1 MSLATCYPLP
11 RFPCLPSCPSL
22 MSCFTFC
29 RVIKTMTKSNLEKG
43 FICLPC
49 LDHGLAVREVG
60 IWRQQLKQRPWRT
73 VAYWFAHQGF
83 LSLVFQNTQ
92 DHQPNSVTTYHEL
105 SPHQLSLKN
114 IYHSLSHR
122 PIWWGHF
129 FHQAPSQM
137 TLDCVYIFIYVYM
150 YILYYIL
157 LHIIIYNKEF
167 IHISRS
173 ILKKL

>member
-60 IWRQQLKQRPWRT
+60 IWRQQLKQRPWKTLLIGLLSMASSTCFLKPPRT
-73 VAYWFAHQGF
+73 ICPGVCVCVCVRARTCAYTRPHADHV
-83 LSLVFQNTQ
+83 LST
-92 DHQPNSVTTYHEL
+92 S
-105 SPHQLSLKN
+105 
-114 IYHSLSHR
+114 
-122 PIWWGHF
+122 
-129 FHQAPSQM
+129 
-137 TLDCVYIFIYVYM
+137 
-150 YILYYIL
+150 
-157 LHIIIYNKEF
+157 IIYQEQTCLQACLMEVF
-167 IHISRS
+167 SQVTFPLHT
-173 ILKKL
+173 

>member
-1 MSLATCYPLP
+1 MT
-11 RFPCLPSCPSL
+11 
-22 MSCFTFC
+22 
-29 RVIKTMTKSNLEKG
+29 VIKTMTKSNLEKG